1 MLIDPK
7 TGLPVV
13 ADPKKVALE
22 CLPYFRAMDATPIP
36 QQEVL
41 AQLEQLPMG
50 VMQTLGQYEREKA
63 HGKHPGETMVADPS
77 LYPVKLPFGFFA
89 RLITELARSR
99 GIALPWEDA
108 EAERLAA
115 EAAQREAAGL
125 SPAARPSVEVA
136 GPEAAEDVPGP
147 EAVLD
152 LLAAARARAT
162 GSPRGKSL

>member
-22 CLPYFRAMDATPIP
+22 CLPYFRAMDETPIP
-36 QQEVL
+36 NAEVL
-41 AQLEQLPMG
+41 AQLEQLPLG
-50 VMQTLGQYEREKA
+50 IMQTLGQWQRETA
-63 HGKHPGETMVADPS
+63 HGRKPSVPDPS
-77 LYPVKLPFGFFA
+77 LYAVQLPFGLFA
-89 RLITELARSR
+89 RMFVEIARSR

-115 EAAQREAAGL
+115 KAAQREAAGL
-125 SPAARPSVEVA
+125 SPAERPSVEVP
-136 GPEAAEDVPGP
+136 GPEAPDAVDAP